1 MKVRSIFCLSFLLG
15 LFVPTLLFAV
25 EADQIVIDGKFDAWD
40 AIPIAVKDPEDQD
53 NNPDGDYKSLKVA
66 SNGKAIF
73 FLETVYGEITPMD
86 GKRYYYHILIDVDN
100 KLKTGISNDEY
111 EGKPTKVKKPI
122 GSEFYVQIGR
132 GKGQVEF
139 GSNGVT
145 HLETEQQLTKEIEWK
160 NGGDSLEIVV
170 PFSSFGKYE
179 GLFKVGLI
187 ISIAPFQ
194 EGQANDWAIDWTE
207 SAEHQIG
214 KAYPVKAKDKL
225 PLTWAKLKRV
235 K

>member
-25 EADQIVIDGKFDAWD
+25 EADQIVIDGKFDDWD

-100 KLKTGISNDEY
+100 KLKTGISNDKY
-111 EGKPTKVKKPI
+111 EGKPTKVKNRLGLSFMSKL
-122 GSEFYVQIGR
+122 GTER
-132 GKGQVEF
+132 GK
-139 GSNGVT
+139 
-145 HLETEQQLTKEIEWK
+145 
-160 NGGDSLEIVV
+160 
-170 PFSSFGKYE
+170 
-179 GLFKVGLI
+179 
-187 ISIAPFQ
+187 
-194 EGQANDWAIDWTE
+194 
-207 SAEHQIG
+207 
-214 KAYPVKAKDKL
+214 
-225 PLTWAKLKRV
+225 
-235 K
+235 